1 MLTGDSDYDST
12 PAPSELTIQRGQ
24 EEMCSNITILDDAL
38 IEANETF
45 TLTLS
50 TNFSA
55 GVILTPVIATIK
67 IVDNDGEC
75 IITICSK

>member
-1 MLTGDSDYDST
+1 
-12 PAPSELTIQRGQ
+12 
-24 EEMCSNITILDDAL
+24 MCSNITILDDAL

-50 TNFSA
+50 SNVSA
-55 GVILTPVIATIK
+55 GVILTPVIATVK

-75 IITICSK
+75 IIMTVSIYDK